1 MVEAKKVE
9 NNVAIEACF
18 PKHILFM
25 KVRERGGGCLF
36 EGVPIRY
43 NGLRGGRLF
52 EEIRYPDTQGKWNEN
67 WDKSHADCSGK

>member
-1 MVEAKKVE
+1 
-9 NNVAIEACF
+9 
-18 PKHILFM
+18 M